1 MCDEDIAE
9 YTCIAR
15 NVCSRTHLELNAK
28 ETPVLAKL
36 PEVMAASK
44 GQNIMLTSKL
54 SKDLLDQCDKVQWNK
69 NGKFLLDE
77 NSKYSKYDIKRGK
90 NCYFSVN
97 NFLNY
102 LKLVDFWEIINNYYS
117 IFQRGLL

>member
-15 NVCSRTHLELNAK
+15 NVCSRTHLELNAN

-36 PEVMAASK
+36 PEVMVVSK
-44 GQNIMLTSKL
+44 GKDVMLTSKL
-54 SKDLLDQCDKVQWNK
+54 SKDLLDQCDKVQWHK

-77 NSKYSKYDIKRGK
+77 NSKYTKYDIKRGK
-90 NCYFSVN
+90 
-97 NFLNY
+97 
-102 LKLVDFWEIINNYYS
+102 
-117 IFQRGLL
+117 QLLPKSE